1 MSWEVLNLKTK
12 LKILRAERNIT
23 QEQLAEALGVKQNV
37 VSTWERGTAI
47 PKAKMMQKIE
57 DYFNV
62 PKEDIFFTAFD
73 YYK

>member
-1 MSWEVLNLKTK
+1 MLNLKTK

-47 PKAKMMQKIE
+47 PKAQMMQKIE

-62 PKEDIFFTAFD
+62 PKEDIFFTAFN
-73 YYK
+73 YSK

>member
-1 MSWEVLNLKTK
+1 MLNLKTK

-47 PKAKMMQKIE
+47 PKAQMMQKIE

-62 PKEDIFFTAFD
+62 AKEDIFFTAFN
-73 YYK
+73 YSK